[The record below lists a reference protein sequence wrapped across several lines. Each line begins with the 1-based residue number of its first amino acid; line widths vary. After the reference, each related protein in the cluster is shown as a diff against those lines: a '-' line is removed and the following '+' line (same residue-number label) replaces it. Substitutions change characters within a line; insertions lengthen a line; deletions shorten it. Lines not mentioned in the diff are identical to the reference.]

1 MRKFRKY
8 TATALV
14 AMMVAG
20 MTMSGYQPAD
30 VSASQESEYIIVTK
44 DKKSMKT
51 VESKYNTM
59 IDTQEQN
66 RDFLKDENVLVSK
79 MTAKEAGIGNR
90 KYNSSKRRSGNRQS
104 MESEKYSCR

>member
-44 DKKSMKT
+44 DKKSMKNSRKQIQYNDRYSRT
-51 VESKYNTM
+51 KY
-59 IDTQEQN
+59 
-66 RDFLKDENVLVSK
+66 RF
-79 MTAKEAGIGNR
+79 
-90 KYNSSKRRSGNRQS
+90 SKR
-104 MESEKYSCR
+104 

>member
-51 VESKYNTM
+51 VHADCPLYRFP
-59 IDTQEQN
+59 D
-66 RDFLKDENVLVSK
+66 VLQPPS
-79 MTAKEAGIGNR
+79 
-90 KYNSSKRRSGNRQS
+90 
-104 MESEKYSCR
+104 

>member
-30 VSASQESEYIIVTK
+30 VSEV
-44 DKKSMKT
+44 
-51 VESKYNTM
+51 
-59 IDTQEQN
+59 
-66 RDFLKDENVLVSK
+66 
-79 MTAKEAGIGNR
+79 R
-90 KYNSSKRRSGNRQS
+90 KANISL
-104 MESEKYSCR
+104 

>member
-30 VSASQESEYIIVTK
+30 VSASQESEYIIVTCLLYT
-44 DKKSMKT
+44 SP
-51 VESKYNTM
+51 SPR
-59 IDTQEQN
+59 DT
-66 RDFLKDENVLVSK
+66 R
-79 MTAKEAGIGNR
+79 
-90 KYNSSKRRSGNRQS
+90 
-104 MESEKYSCR
+104 

>member
-51 VESKYNTM
+51 VESK
-59 IDTQEQN
+59 
-66 RDFLKDENVLVSK
+66 
-79 MTAKEAGIGNR
+79 
-90 KYNSSKRRSGNRQS
+90 
-104 MESEKYSCR
+104 